1 VRFAEFDFSF
11 NTGRDVIIRYVYI
24 VLRVRN
30 LDAGLDFYC
39 NKLGLK
45 QVRRVDDEKNKKP
58 CL

>member
-1 VRFAEFDFSF
+1 M
-11 NTGRDVIIRYVYI
+11 RYLYI

-30 LDAGLDFYC
+30 LDAGLDFCY

-45 QVRRVDDEKNKKP
+45 QVRRVDDEKNRKP